1 MEYEEMTDTI
11 HINHQLVKES
21 KLSRVDFS
29 NMAFGKVYSDHMFV
43 ADYREG
49 QWEEFRIEPYD
60 LLSFTPGSAILHYG
74 QSVFEGLKAYKSQTG
89 DILLFR
95 PDRNAKRLNISAE
108 RLCIPQISEEVFMQ
122 GLVELLK
129 IDKDWVPDLVNT
141 SLYIRPYIFALDEYI
156 GIRPSDTYKFIIFT
170 CPVGAYYSK
179 PLKVKIET
187 QYSRSVH
194 GGTGYAKAAGNY
206 AGSLYP
212 AMLAQKDGYDQLI
225 WTDGASHQYIEEAG
239 TMNIMFKMDDKLI
252 TARTNDTVLSGITR
266 DSVLTIAR
274 DWGIQVEERALSVEE
289 LVNALKSGRVQE
301 AFGTGTAATITTI
314 ETIGYNGNNY
324 DLPAPDQQSFS
335 SKVLKELN
343 DIRTG
348 KKEDTRGWVYKI

>member
-1 MEYEEMTDTI
+1 MTDTI
-11 HINHQLVKES
+11 NINHQLVKKS
-21 KLSRVDFS
+21 KLSQVDFS
-29 NMAFGKVYSDHMFV
+29 NMEFGKVYSDHMFV
-43 ADYREG
+43 ADYRDGE
-49 QWEEFRIEPYD
+49 WEDFRIEPYD

-74 QSVFEGLKAYKSQTG
+74 QSVFEGLKAYKGQKG
-89 DILLFR
+89 DILVFR
-95 PDRNAKRLNISAE
+95 PERNARRLNKSAE
-108 RLCIPQISEEVFMQ
+108 RLCIPPISEEIFMQ

-129 IDKDWVPDLVNT
+129 VDKDWVPDLANT

-187 QYSRSVH
+187 KYSRSVH

-225 WTDGASHQYIEEAG
+225 WTDGASHKYIEEAG
-239 TMNIMFKMDDKLI
+239 TMNVMFKMDNKLI
-252 TARTNDTVLSGITR
+252 TASTNDTVLSGITR

-274 DWGIQVEERALSVEE
+274 DWGIEVEERALSVEE
-289 LVNALKSGRVQE
+289 LVSDLKSGKVEE

-314 ETIGYNGNNY
+314 ETIGHNGNNY
-324 DLPAPDQQSFS
+324 HLPPTDDQSFS
-335 SKVLKELN
+335 TKVLKELN

-348 KKEDTRGWVYKI
+348 KKEDKRGWVFKI